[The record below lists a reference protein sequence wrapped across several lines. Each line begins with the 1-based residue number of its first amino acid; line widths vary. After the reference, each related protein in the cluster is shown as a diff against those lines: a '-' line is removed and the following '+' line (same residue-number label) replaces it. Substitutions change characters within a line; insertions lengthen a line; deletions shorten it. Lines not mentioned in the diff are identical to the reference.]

1 MSTDVVKNSFANY
14 SYEDSFTVFVLYD
27 SITQLVYATKD
38 KNIYSYD
45 LNEMRIINTKTKAHE
60 SYITN
65 LKHIYHENDEKDI
78 IMSISKK
85 DNIIKLWNAENFNNI
100 KTISE
105 INNNYF
111 LYSACFLKDNNN
123 YFIITTN
130 GKNMQD
136 EKEIDD
142 FETIK
147 II

>member
-85 DNIIKLWNAENFNNI
+85 DNIIK
-100 KTISE
+100 
-105 INNNYF
+105 
-111 LYSACFLKDNNN
+111 
-123 YFIITTN
+123 
-130 GKNMQD
+130 
-136 EKEIDD
+136 
-142 FETIK
+142 
-147 II
+147 